1 MAFDFH
7 VHLDVNRVSVHAM
20 LESIVMLLIAE
31 LNYVARFDW
40 NVRTAVLS
48 NDGMSLKHKQFDDIT
63 TRYWQDVYIYCFTL
77 IIIIRNVRVA
87 HVPAIAMETLDPI
100 NELAVQFLNDQGHSI
115 TSVSADDKEEQFLF
129 RRLSVAL
136 QRFNAILL
144 HKSFGSDDDPDI

>member
-63 TRYWQDVYIYCFTL
+63 TRYWQDVYI
-77 IIIIRNVRVA
+77 
-87 HVPAIAMETLDPI
+87 
-100 NELAVQFLNDQGHSI
+100 
-115 TSVSADDKEEQFLF
+115 
-129 RRLSVAL
+129 AL
-136 QRFNAILL
+136 LW
-144 HKSFGSDDDPDI
+144 